1 MTSLFDVPVDAAY
14 HLVSALAAAAT
25 PLLGGLAAATAI
37 VVFTMAVRLLLTPL
51 SYLAMRG
58 MDSQARMAPQVQAL
72 RQRHAGQPD
81 TLQKEL
87 AVLYRA
93 EGTTMFAGCLPL
105 LLQWPLLSVM
115 YLLFRSPAID
125 GAPNKLLSHDLFGA
139 PLASHWLTSPGPFSV
154 HGAIFAGLFILLA
167 VIGWMTAR
175 MTRKQ
180 VGAKGTAGLPA
191 DQASAAAAAMTRFT
205 PYLTVAFAAFLP
217 LAAGLYLVTTSAW
230 TLAERAILRRPA
242 RRAAR
247 PAAGQAAGPAAGPDR
262 RGNPAVVGAVAR
274 SPRRARRTATFRPD
288 RENAS

>member
-1 MTSLFDVPVDAAY
+1 MRPGVRAPELPRRSRRPPKSRSAGLSSQPARTRFSAAVSSSHSCHFRLSLSTRWRVLAMTSLFDVPVDAAY

-139 PLASHWLTSPGPFSV
+139 PLASH
-154 HGAIFAGLFILLA
+154 
-167 VIGWMTAR
+167 
-175 MTRKQ
+175 
-180 VGAKGTAGLPA
+180 
-191 DQASAAAAAMTRFT
+191 
-205 PYLTVAFAAFLP
+205 
-217 LAAGLYLVTTSAW
+217 
-230 TLAERAILRRPA
+230 
-242 RRAAR
+242 
-247 PAAGQAAGPAAGPDR
+247 
-262 RGNPAVVGAVAR
+262 
-274 SPRRARRTATFRPD
+274 
-288 RENAS
+288 